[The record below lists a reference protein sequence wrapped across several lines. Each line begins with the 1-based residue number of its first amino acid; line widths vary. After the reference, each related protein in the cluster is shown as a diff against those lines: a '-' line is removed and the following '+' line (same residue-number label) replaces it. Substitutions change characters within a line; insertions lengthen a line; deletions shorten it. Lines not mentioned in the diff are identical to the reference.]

1 MPSIPRAATPH
12 AWRGRRWCASRA
24 PPNDADQ
31 TRGAHGPTVANGVGD
46 AGAID
51 CCLGPHLRPRLHA
64 ALLPG
69 SARAHLASASRPAAR
84 RPFTPA
90 AAPLTLLPRNR
101 PQAIASM
108 RARRLRRNSRAR
120 APRAG
125 PIGARRALAAVPRDP
140 VRSPPRGCHAA
151 GRPRRIGRRIGQLF
165 RRERLGHCVG
175 VVSAGMA
182 HWLRGPKVRA
192 LGGVAGRTCAAV
204 RGASV
209 LASSQLPCRVVYF
222 CCSPARRPLEM
233 SPCS

>member
-24 PPNDADQ
+24 PTNHDDQ

-165 RRERLGHCVG
+165 RRERLGYSVG
-175 VVSAGMA
+175 RCLVSQAWPIGRVA
-182 HWLRGPKVRA
+182 QRRVLWAASLSARA
-192 LGGVAGRTCAAV
+192 PLSVGRAC
-204 RGASV
+204 
-209 LASSQLPCRVVYF
+209 
-222 CCSPARRPLEM
+222 
-233 SPCS
+233 

>member
-1 MPSIPRAATPH
+1 MELAPLLRLPSIPRAATPH
-12 AWRGRRWCASRA
+12 AWRGRRWCASRSPTA
-24 PPNDADQ
+24 GDEQAL
-31 TRGAHGPTVANGVGD
+31 GAHRPTVANGVGD
-46 AGAID
+46 AGTID

-84 RPFTPA
+84 RPFNPA

-125 PIGARRALAAVPRDP
+125 PIGERRALAAVPRDP

-165 RRERLGHCVG
+165 RRQRFGYSVG
-175 VVSAGMA
+175 RCLVSQAWPIGRVA
-182 HWLRGPKVRA
+182 QRRVLWTASLSARA
-192 LGGVAGRTCAAV
+192 PLSVGRAC
-204 RGASV
+204 
-209 LASSQLPCRVVYF
+209 
-222 CCSPARRPLEM
+222 
-233 SPCS
+233 